1 MAGFPEAERNGL
13 ESRKGCSP
21 SATKCSFWVRL
32 FTISQLRE
40 GATAN
45 QNLPA
50 AFSGV
55 GVSPE

>member
-1 MAGFPEAERNGL
+1 MRLNRGKAVFRAP
-13 ESRKGCSP
+13 P
-21 SATKCSFWVRL
+21 SAHSGLDRL
-32 FTISQLRE
+32 PYRE